1 MCFKALQK
9 IVVLW
14 PRKHCHCHAGSLFL
28 SYYFKVTHKLI
39 IAYLFLFFASH
50 SYSLNEKP

>member
-1 MCFKALQK
+1 MCFKTLQK

-14 PRKHCHCHAGSLFL
+14 PRKHYHCHAGSLFL